1 MQSILPEW
9 LYNKITSTF
18 LQEYLYEIRIRVGR
32 PIIVNYKGNY
42 QILQD
47 RNDYGTNFICG
58 SSDLINYIL
67 SIATK
72 RSLYAFNNQIKN
84 AFVTTDSGI
93 RIGLC
98 GTVVYNEGVIATIKD
113 ITSINIRIPHNVP
126 NCASKIL
133 NLICCNNSVKNT
145 LVISPPGAGKT
156 TLLRDIVN
164 KLSDEKRINN
174 ILVIDERCEISLGNN
189 VTNLGMNVD
198 VVSCSEKSFAFN
210 ECLKSMSPSV
220 IVTDE
225 VVKESDLISIKQAIK
240 SGVNV
245 VASVHAKSIDDL
257 KQKIYFKEIIESHY
271 FERYIV
277 LSKRNGV
284 GTIEAVFDENLRGIY
299 LPFMLWKFLFV
310 WAYYW
315 FLVLARGDIKSIMII
330 VWNFYKRFY
339 HILSSTI
346 TTYHSLKKI

>member
-42 QILQD
+42 QALQD
-47 RNDYGTNFICG
+47 RNEYGINFVCG
-58 SSDLINYIL
+58 SADLINYIL
-67 SIATK
+67 SVATK
-72 RSLYAFNNQIKN
+72 KSLYAFNNQIRN
-84 AFVTTDSGI
+84 AFITTDSGI

-98 GTVVYNEGVIATIKD
+98 GTVVYNEGSVSTIKD
-113 ITSINIRIPHNVP
+113 ITSVNIRIPHNVP
-126 NCASKIL
+126 NCASKIM
-133 NLICCNNSVKNT
+133 NLICCNGSVKNT

-174 ILVIDERCEISLGNN
+174 ILVVDERCEIALGNN
-189 VTNLGMNVD
+189 VANLGMNVD
-198 VVSCSEKSFAFN
+198 VVSCAEKGFAFN

-225 VVKESDLISIKQAIK
+225 VAKESDLISIKQAVK

-245 VASVHAKSIDDL
+245 IASVHARSIDDL
-257 KQKIYFKEIIESHY
+257 KQKNYFKEIIENRY

-299 LPFMLWKFLFV
+299 LPLMLWRFLFV
-310 WAYYW
+310 
-315 FLVLARGDIKSIMII
+315 
-330 VWNFYKRFY
+330 
-339 HILSSTI
+339 
-346 TTYHSLKKI
+346 